1 MQILETVS
9 GYILQFELFS
19 WTPEATDAIVCEELQ
34 LLLNLMAIQSQ
45 NYGKYGYKFQ
55 IKSVTRPQ
63 KHFKTVNPL
72 EPAAV
77 NLIMVPWFLT
87 HTSLVPW

>member
-45 NYGKYGYKFQ
+45 NYDKYGYKYL
-55 IKSVTRPQ
+55 KSILKQ
-63 KHFKTVNPL
+63 
-72 EPAAV
+72 
-77 NLIMVPWFLT
+77 
-87 HTSLVPW
+87 

>member
-45 NYGKYGYKFQ
+45 NYGKYGYKYL
-55 IKSVTRPQ
+55 KSILKQ
-63 KHFKTVNPL
+63 
-72 EPAAV
+72 
-77 NLIMVPWFLT
+77 
-87 HTSLVPW
+87 